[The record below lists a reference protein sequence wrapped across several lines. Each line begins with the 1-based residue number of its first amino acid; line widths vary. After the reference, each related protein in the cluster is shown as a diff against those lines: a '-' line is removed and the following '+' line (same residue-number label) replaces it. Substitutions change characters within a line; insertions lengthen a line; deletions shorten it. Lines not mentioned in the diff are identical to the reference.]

1 MENRIKGFLS
11 GHKGSLFALVMFL
24 FFLLVIIFAKD
35 IRLLV
40 VNTTVDA
47 RFWPRIIG
55 IGGCALSILLFVQ
68 SLLEER
74 KRDGGVDVKEEEMD
88 PDDKTRSIKTLL
100 LMFLYILGLEYLGF
114 VIMTLLYLFLQILV
128 LTERDEWNYKKFLV
142 IDLVFTFA
150 VFVIFRYGFKMML
163 PTGDFVN
170 MLGRLV

>member
-1 MENRIKGFLS
+1 
-11 GHKGSLFALVMFL
+11 MFL

-88 PDDKTRSIKTLL
+88 PDDKTMSIKTLL

-128 LTERDEWNYKKFLV
+128 LTERDKWNYKKFLV

-170 MLGRLV
+170 MVGRLV

>member
-128 LTERDEWNYKKFLV
+128 LTERNEWNYKKFLV

>member
-128 LTERDEWNYKKFLV
+128 LTERDKWNYKKFLV

>member
-1 MENRIKGFLS
+1 MENRIRGFLS

-88 PDDKTRSIKTLL
+88 PDDKTMSIKTLL

-128 LTERDEWNYKKFLV
+128 LTERDKWNYKKFLV

-170 MLGRLV
+170 MVGRLV

>member
-74 KRDGGVDVKEEEMD
+74 KRDGGVYVKEEEMD

-128 LTERDEWNYKKFLV
+128 LTERDKWNYKKFLV

-163 PTGDFVN
+163 PSGDLVN

>member
-128 LTERDEWNYKKFLV
+128 LTERNEWNYKKFLV

-150 VFVIFRYGFKMML
+150 VFIIFRYGFKMML
-163 PTGDFVN
+163 PTGDLVN

>member
-114 VIMTLLYLFLQILV
+114 VIMTRTTIIRLLLVTMIRSLCPPSIQIVQRLLLQPQLYRLPLPLFLCV
-128 LTERDEWNYKKFLV
+128 R
-142 IDLVFTFA
+142 VFRE
-150 VFVIFRYGFKMML
+150 V
-163 PTGDFVN
+163 
-170 MLGRLV
+170 